1 MTTGRAAVTPP
12 EQHPTGDTA
21 VHACEDRLT
30 WEDRLRF
37 WLIEQDDALA
47 TSGAVA
53 TASDRAR

>member
-1 MTTGRAAVTPP
+1 MTAP

-30 WEDRLRF
+30 WEDRLRV

-47 TSGAVA
+47 TSRAVA
-53 TASDRAR
+53 TASDRAG